1 MEKTLLLKAEI
12 RDKAGTKSAAKLR
25 KQGRIPA
32 IVYGHKEKPVAV
44 SLDAHIFEL
53 GLHHGARVLDVQID
67 GNPQK
72 MIIKDL
78 QYDYLGKDIIHIDLM
93 RVDVSEKIKISVPLE
108 IKGTPKGASE
118 GGVITAH
125 ADHIEVECL
134 VTDIPQSLLI
144 SVKEMD
150 VGNSLHARDV
160 KLPDNVKLVSNP
172 LMLIVSCN
180 IVIAKTTEEVEAE
193 APVAPEV
200 ITEAKPEE
208 GEVEEEA
215 EKPEKEVKE
224 KEKEK

>member
-12 RDKAGTKSAAKLR
+12 REDSGTKSAAKLR

-67 GNPQK
+67 GNQQK
-72 MIIKDL
+72 MIIKDI
-78 QYDYLGKDIIHIDLM
+78 QYDHLGKDIIHIDLM
-93 RVDVSEKIKISVPLE
+93 RVDVSETIKILVPIVL
-108 IKGTPKGASE
+108 KGIPKGASE

-125 ADHIEVECL
+125 ADHLEVECL
-134 VTDIPQSLLI
+134 VTNIPESLLVP
-144 SVKEMD
+144 VKDMD
-150 VGNSLHARDV
+150 VGHSLHARDV
-160 KLPDNVKLVSNP
+160 KLPDGVKLVSNP
-172 LMLIVSCN
+172 MTLIVSCN
-180 IVIAKTTEEVEAE
+180 VVIAKTTEEVEAE

-200 ITEAKPEE
+200 ITEVKPEE
-208 GEVEEEA
+208 GEEAEA
-215 EKPEKEVKE
+215 EKPEKEE